1 MKKIISLLLCLA
13 LAFGALPLVGCGD
26 RAAVLKV
33 YNVGEYM
40 DEDVIAGFESWYETE
55 TGKKITLEYKTYSQ
69 NEDMYTEV
77 YKKHADYDV
86 VVGSDYIISRMIRNG
101 LLTEVDREF
110 VYGEDGEAGIIDERI
125 MGFVNDYE
133 NYDGKADYTD
143 TVRYSVPYMWGTFG
157 IMYRADLVETELDW
171 RKLSWD
177 ELFKAGANDGK
188 RYMKNSVRDA
198 FASAAIVA
206 NADRLRELSNGFT
219 DYGEEYYAFLSECI
233 NDTSDENRKA
243 VEATLKEQ
251 KKYLFA
257 YESDDGKDDMISS
270 SPSAVEGFFW
280 SCDAGYAMEDSTDL
294 YYGVPVEGANVWVDA
309 FTVPKY
315 AGNPEAAK
323 WFLKY
328 LISGTVEEE
337 GDVPYLNRDYAG
349 CSSPITE
356 VQDYNSTVMNEAWD
370 LIKSG
375 AESYDGDDEDV
386 SYYFDFF
393 SEAEG
398 EDFGEMYIDMLFPS
412 EEILKRCAVMR
423 DYDKSACVETAK
435 MWIRVKA
442 SV

>member
-1 MKKIISLLLCLA
+1 MKKLVSILICLA
-13 LAFGALPLVGCGD
+13 LAFGAMPLVACGD
-26 RAAVLKV
+26 RTATLKV

-40 DEDVIAGFESWYETE
+40 DEDVIAGFESWYYDN

-69 NEDMYTEV
+69 NEDMYTEI

-86 VVGSDYIISRMIRNG
+86 VVGSDYIVSRMIRNG
-101 LLTEVDREF
+101 LLTEIDRDF
-110 VYGEDGEAGIIDERI
+110 VYGEDGEDGIISERI
-125 MGFVNDYE
+125 IDFVNDYE
-133 NYDGKADYTD
+133 NYEGRDDYTPSI
-143 TVRYSVPYMWGTFG
+143 RYSVPYMWGTFG
-157 IMYRADLVETELDW
+157 IMYRADLIENPLDW
-171 RKLSWD
+171 KNLSWN
-177 ELFKAGANDGK
+177 ELFKSGSNENK

-206 NADRLRELSNGFT
+206 NSETLSALSNGFT
-219 DYGEEYYAFLSECI
+219 DYNAEYYAFLSQCI
-233 NDTSDENRKA
+233 NDTDTENMDK
-243 VEATLKEQ
+243 VENALKEQ

-294 YYGVPVEGANVWVDA
+294 YYGVPIEGANVWVDA

-323 WFLKY
+323 WFLRY
-328 LISGTVEEE
+328 LISGSVEED

-349 CSSPITE
+349 CSSPITA
-356 VQDYNSTVMNEAWD
+356 VQDDTAEVMNTAWS
-370 LIKSG
+370 LISSG
-375 AESYDGDDEDV
+375 EETYEGDDEDV
-386 SYYFDFF
+386 EYYFDFF

-398 EDFGEMYIDMLFPS
+398 DDFGEMYISMLFPS
-412 EEILKRCAVMR
+412 DEILSRCAVMR
-423 DYDKSACVETAK
+423 DYDKRSCVETAK

-442 SV
+442 AA